1 MLNRLRARKTLIPV
15 ALSLALM
22 IALLLLPTG
31 YEGALSYQNADRV
44 RAEVLDTDESDIV
57 DAGLVRSGEQR
68 CRVKILGGQFKG
80 QEVDAVNRLNGSL
93 AQDKLFRKGDA
104 AYVVVSHSGGAVTSV
119 TMSDHFRLD
128 KEALLAGL
136 FLLLLLVFARG
147 TGLRAMLSFVDTIL
161 LMWKVLV
168 PCLLKGCN
176 PIWVAMGLVLLLTVL
191 ILSLI
196 YGLDRRCAAAVSGA
210 SLGILVT
217 AALGYL
223 FTDLFRIHGA
233 VMESS
238 ESLLYAGY
246 AHLNLTKIFVASIF
260 LGSSGAV
267 MDLAVDICSAVYEVV
282 LKRPDISAR
291 EAIASG
297 FAVGRAACGSTT
309 TTLLLAYSGSYV
321 ALMMVFMA
329 QGTPV
334 GMMLNYK
341 YVAAEIVHT
350 VVGSFGL
357 VTVAPLTAIT
367 SGLLLTRKKDKN

>member
-57 DAGLVRSGEQR
+57 DTGLVRSGEQR

-147 TGLRAMLSFVDTIL
+147 TGLRAILSFVDTIL

-196 YGLDRRCAAAVSGA
+196 YGLDRRCAAAVSGRVA
-210 SLGILVT
+210 EHTGHGGAGLSVYRSVPHTRRGDGVQREPALRRLCPSQPDEDIRRVHIPRLVRR
-217 AALGYL
+217 G
-223 FTDLFRIHGA
+223 DGSGCGH
-233 VMESS
+233 
-238 ESLLYAGY
+238 LLRR
-246 AHLNLTKIFVASIF
+246 V
-260 LGSSGAV
+260 
-267 MDLAVDICSAVYEVV
+267 
-282 LKRPDISAR
+282 
-291 EAIASG
+291 
-297 FAVGRAACGSTT
+297 
-309 TTLLLAYSGSYV
+309 
-321 ALMMVFMA
+321 
-329 QGTPV
+329 
-334 GMMLNYK
+334 
-341 YVAAEIVHT
+341 
-350 VVGSFGL
+350 
-357 VTVAPLTAIT
+357 
-367 SGLLLTRKKDKN
+367 

>member
-1 MLNRLRARKTLIPV
+1 MLNRLRGGRTLIPT
-15 ALSLALM
+15 ALSLVLM
-22 IALLLLPTG
+22 IALLHLPTG
-31 YEGALSYQNADRV
+31 YEGAQSYQNADRV
-44 RAEVLDTDESDIV
+44 RAEVLATDESDIV
-57 DAGLVRSGEQR
+57 DTGLVRSGEQR
-68 CRVKILGGQFKG
+68 CRVKLLGGRFKG
-80 QEVDAVNRLNGSL
+80 QEADAVNRLNGSL
-93 AQDKLFRKGDA
+93 AQDKLFRSGDT
-104 AYVVVSHSGGAVTSV
+104 AYVVVSHSGGAITSV
-119 TMSDHFRLD
+119 TMADHFRLD

-136 FLLLLLVFARG
+136 FLLLLLIFARG
-147 TGLRAMLSFVDTIL
+147 TGLRAILSFADTIL
-161 LMWKVLV
+161 LIWKVLV
-168 PCLLKGCN
+168 PCLLKGYN
-176 PIWVAMGLVLLLTVL
+176 PIWVAMGLVMLLTVL

-196 YGLDRRCAAAVSGA
+196 YGLDRRCAAAISGA
-210 SLGILVT
+210 ALGILVT
-217 AALGYL
+217 AVLGYF

-246 AHLNLTKIFVASIF
+246 AHLDLTKIFVASIF

-267 MDLAVDICSAVYEVV
+267 MDLSVDICSAVYEVV
-282 LKRPDISAR
+282 QKRPEISAR

-367 SGLLLTRKKDKN
+367 SGLLLTRKKK